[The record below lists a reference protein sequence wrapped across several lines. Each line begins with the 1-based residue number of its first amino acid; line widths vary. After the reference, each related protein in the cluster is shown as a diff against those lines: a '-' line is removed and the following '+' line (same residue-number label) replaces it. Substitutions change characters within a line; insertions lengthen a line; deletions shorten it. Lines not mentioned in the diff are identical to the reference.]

1 MNTVET
7 PSSEVTR
14 APLRIVDKSEGVPSW
29 TPMASS
35 MLECQYLHLRVLLHR
50 FFTRTKRNR
59 IRMLPPS
66 SIEVD
71 IDIAVREVNEGIET
85 VTDAEKKSG

>member
-1 MNTVET
+1 
-7 PSSEVTR
+7 
-14 APLRIVDKSEGVPSW
+14 
-29 TPMASS
+29 
-35 MLECQYLHLRVLLHR
+35 
-50 FFTRTKRNR
+50 
-59 IRMLPPS
+59 MLPPS